1 MSGSAPSIPNTSRYG
16 GATLSSLSPEAL
28 ASLASMEGIYDRI
41 VEAKPAAAKP
51 RAHEKLWIGYAAS
64 AVVSAVAFGVHY
76 LPIPPFQLSD
86 GEGVRRPVSAALLA
100 ILIGLLARN
109 AFTLPTSISNGCKQ
123 IVRKII
129 PISIVLTGVSLNLNH
144 IAKVGPSAIAI
155 IVLTMTVAI
164 ASAYY
169 AGRSLGLGWRA
180 ALLIGAGTGICGNS
194 AIVAVAPLVDAEDD
208 DLVVSIGTINLFGL
222 VAMLACPAIAG
233 LVHMEAIP
241 FGVWAGTSI
250 HAVPQVMAAASEFG
264 KDAGT
269 VATLVKL
276 VRVALLAPLVFVLA
290 MIYAKHHAGEKGNGG
305 VIVHYARLVPWFVW
319 GFVIMAVL
327 STLGVVPTSVVITS
341 STWEWAPNPV
351 KLLTD
356 AAQIL
361 LTLAMAAIGLEVNI
375 RLLAGVSGP
384 AVLTGLVSTAA
395 LMAAG
400 FGLVLIL
407 L

>member
-1 MSGSAPSIPNTSRYG
+1 M
-16 GATLSSLSPEAL
+16 LSSLSPEAL
-28 ASLASMEGIYDRI
+28 ASLASMEGLYDRI

-51 RAHEKLWIGYAAS
+51 RAEERLWSGYAAS
-64 AVVSAVAFGVHY
+64 AIVAAIAFGVHY
-76 LPIPPFQLSD
+76 LPFPPFRLSD
-86 GEGVRRPVSAALLA
+86 AGGVRRPVSAALLA

-109 AFTLPTSISNGCKQ
+109 ALSLPESITKGCKR
-123 IVRKII
+123 IVKKVI
-129 PISIVLTGVSLNLNH
+129 PIAIVLTGLSLNLNH
-144 IAKVGPSAIAI
+144 IAKVGPTAIAI
-155 IVLTMTVAI
+155 IVLTMTIAI

-169 AGRSLGLGWRA
+169 AGRSLGLGRRA
-180 ALLIGAGTGICGNS
+180 ALLIGAGTGVCGNS

-290 MIYAKHHAGEKGNGG
+290 MIYAKHHAQDKGNGG

-319 GFVIMAVL
+319 GFVIMSAL
-327 STLGVVPTSVVITS
+327 STLGVVPTSVVMS
-341 STWEWAPNPV
+341 SSAWEWAPKPV
-351 KLLTD
+351 QLTSE

-375 RLLAGVSGP
+375 RLLAGVSVA
-384 AVLTGLVSTAA
+384 AVLTGLVSTAV

-400 FGLVLIL
+400 FGLVTL
-407 L
+407 LL